1 MATTTEPDTLATL
14 KRTSTATITSQ
25 LLLRGL
31 RNTFIPGLTPL
42 RPDLRM
48 AGYAYTLR
56 YVPSREDIGIEVH
69 YDNETNVQ
77 RIAIESVGPEQVL
90 VIDARGET
98 RSASLGHILATRMMQ
113 RGAGGL
119 VTDGA
124 LRDSYMFTQ
133 LDMPAY
139 MAGAH
144 ATTSSVMHHPVDVN
158 VPIGCGG
165 VLVMPGDVVV
175 GDAEGVV
182 VIPAMLADEVAL
194 AALEQE
200 EYEAFVLARVRAGA
214 SIKGLYPGTE
224 QSRAEFEAWRA
235 SRDGE

>member
-1 MATTTEPDTLATL
+1 MSTTTGSDTLATL

-31 RNTFIPGLTPL
+31 RNTFIAGLTPL

-69 YDNETNVQ
+69 YDNETNMQ

-113 RGAGGL
+113 RGAEGL

-124 LRDSYMFTQ
+124 LRDSHMFSKLELPSYTV
-133 LDMPAY
+133 
-139 MAGAH
+139 GAH
-144 ATTSSVMHHPVDVN
+144 ATTSSVMHHPIDVN

-182 VIPAMLADEVAL
+182 VIPVALADEVAR
-194 AALEQE
+194 AALDQE
-200 EYEAFVLARVRAGA
+200 EYEAFVLTRVEEGA
-214 SIKGLYPGTE
+214 SIKGLYPGDE
-224 QSRAEFEAWRA
+224 ASRAEFEAWRA
-235 SRDGE
+235 ARNGT